1 MKMLICLKTNQLDYT
16 NLITADWRIYPFN
29 EWPVIKGGSINMVA
43 EDLELLLEKYGNG
56 LPGAMIKVL
65 RIMKNTSLDIN
76 LESFRMIDELY
87 SRGIREIEIYYVYKV
102 ICKNN
107 TNLMKEVLSRVLKTS
122 GSTRIGLKE
131 ISNALFSEKI

>member
-1 MKMLICLKTNQLDYT
+1 
-16 NLITADWRIYPFN
+16 
-29 EWPVIKGGSINMVA
+29 MVA